1 MIIDEKLIKE
11 AIALARPSIVAILNK
26 KGATWG
32 PKWVAGYVKA
42 PGMDKLIDFE
52 FTSYRKFKP
61 WKAKWGKKED
71 FYNIARKKL
80 EASDRE
86 KMSTRSIVAFRPQ
99 CLKKGEFLYPGG
111 VNRYGVSVGISGAR
125 GSADEGIAEIL
136 RSTIGMLAHL
146 KTDAR
151 IKKDQMEI

>member
-1 MIIDEKLIKE
+1 MIIDEKLIRE
-11 AIALARPSIVAILNK
+11 AIDLARPSVAAILNK

-32 PKWVAGYVKA
+32 PKWVGGFIKV
-42 PGMDKLIDFE
+42 PGLDKLIDFE
-52 FTSYRKFKP
+52 FTSYLKFRP

-71 FYNIARKKL
+71 FFNIAKRKL

-111 VNRYGVSVGISGAR
+111 VNRYGISVGISGAR

-136 RSTIGMLAHL
+136 RSTVSMLVHL

-151 IKKDQMEI
+151 IKKNKMEI